1 MTKAAVFPDPVG
13 AEARISRPKNRLHNM
28 KENRERNYSTALK
41 IQQRMLQKVVERQK

>member
-28 KENRERNYSTALK
+28 KENKAEK
-41 IQQRMLQKVVERQK
+41 EIIQQH